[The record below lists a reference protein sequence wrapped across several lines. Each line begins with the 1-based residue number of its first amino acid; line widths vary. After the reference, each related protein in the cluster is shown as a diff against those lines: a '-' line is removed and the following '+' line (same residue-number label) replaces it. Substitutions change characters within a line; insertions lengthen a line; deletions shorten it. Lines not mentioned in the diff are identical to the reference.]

1 VSCGLKLHNL
11 RDFVAVARCGGL
23 RAAARELGLSQPSL
37 TKSLRSLEQD
47 LGAPLFERSKR
58 GLTLNTFGSRFL
70 VRAEAAMQELERG
83 RDEILHLKGS
93 SGGKVA
99 IAASSVAAL
108 MFLTSAL
115 AQFRRSFNAAE
126 VSIQE
131 GTYSNMLRGLR
142 DGSLDFAIGP
152 QPAANL
158 ADDISVEP
166 LFENTRRVIGR
177 IGHPRAKARSLRE
190 LADVP
195 WVITGVVGPRDH
207 EFYEIFRA
215 YGIEPPR
222 ALIRCESLIALLA
235 ILSGS
240 DAVAFLPRQWAESKM
255 TKALLQEIG
264 ITEGISG
271 PRTCLIRRTA
281 TPFTPAAEAL
291 ADALRRE
298 VVYYLKKKGR

>member
-1 VSCGLKLHNL
+1 
-11 RDFVAVARCGGL
+11 
-23 RAAARELGLSQPSL
+23 L
-37 TKSLRSLEQD
+37 TKSLRSLEQE
-47 LGAPLFERSKR
+47 LGAPLFERSKK
-58 GLTLNTFGSRFL
+58 GLTLNSFGARFL

-83 RDEILHLKGS
+83 RDEILHLKGG

-115 AQFRRSFNAAE
+115 AQFRRTFDAAE

-142 DGSLDFAIGP
+142 DGTLDFAIGP

-177 IGHPRAKARSLRE
+177 IGHPRAKARSLRD
-190 LADVP
+190 LMDLH
-195 WVITGVVGPRDH
+195 WVITGVVGPQDH
-207 EFYEIFRA
+207 EFYEIFRG
-215 YGIEPPR
+215 YGIEPPQ
-222 ALIRCESLIALLA
+222 ALIRCESLIALLS

-240 DAVAFLPRQWAESKM
+240 DAVAFLPRQWAESKL
-255 TKALLQEIG
+255 TKPLLQEIG
-264 ITEGISG
+264 IAEGISG
-271 PRTCLIRRTA
+271 PKTCLIRRSA
-281 TPFTPAAEAL
+281 TPLTPAAEAL

-298 VVYYLKKKGR
+298 VTYYLKKKSR